1 MKRILLNSFGK
12 SILCLLVALLSG
24 GTTWA
29 AEEVYKTMRFGSKYS
44 THSATVNNY
53 GTTWYATCNENGMRM
68 DIVNFKNF
76 GSGNTIYSTYVST
89 GDNSNAVVASV
100 TTHEP
105 IDAAITKVTVFFPE
119 MVGSSINSVK
129 LQISE
134 NGSTWVTVDNFPK
147 GPEGTYTITIP
158 TPAENLYYRIEGD
171 CAAGNTGA
179 NKSNFLKISEI
190 EFYHENLSLVQAP
203 VITSDPQVFGN
214 STTITIACPE
224 PDQDAT
230 IEYSTD
236 HGYNW
241 LPYTGAF
248 SLSETTTVLARAS
261 KPGMQTNQSS
271 AVVTHTD
278 DAVHFDWNLAT
289 NSGVNPET
297 GVNSTPSY
305 SSTDRVTWTSED
317 ATMTLTRGEA
327 AANNHLG
334 GTGSNTYTE
343 ISKGQTLTITPAE
356 DYTIISVK
364 ITAPNATQASNGFSG
379 RAWENATQSIAG
391 QVITVTPT
399 IGTEPIS
406 LTIANSTV
414 AQIIGVEVDCSPA
427 SSPYVTATGHQTV
440 ISGTS
445 SGTFDVYYNRLESTS
460 AVVTLCD
467 ENGDAATYD
476 WIEVGL
482 DENKDITFSVTKKN
496 PNTTERTAYAILSVE
511 KDGDDYYTPVIAVTQ
526 EAPIPV
532 KISAVGYS
540 TLYYGQKNLIV
551 PEGVTAATYN
561 VVDGK
566 LTQSS
571 TYDVIPAGSVV
582 VLSGS
587 QDTYYF
593 YESLTADAKDGN
605 NLLRGSDEETQTTG
619 GTYYYALTL
628 NASSDPKSVG
638 FYWMTANGGKF
649 TNGAHKA
656 YLALD
661 EMFAEP
667 ASGVKSYFTLLDNDD
682 PTGIDNVDA
691 NVNLN
696 DDTIYN
702 VAGQRLSKMQKGIN
716 IINGKKILK

>member
-1 MKRILLNSFGK
+1 MKRFLQNSFGK

-44 THSATVNNY
+44 THSTTVNNY
-53 GTTWYATCNENGMRM
+53 RTSWYATCNDNGMRM
-68 DIVNFKNF
+68 DIVNFKNI
-76 GSGNTIYSTYVST
+76 GSGNTVYSTYVST
-89 GDNSNAVVASV
+89 GDNGNAVVASV

-134 NGSTWVTVDNFPK
+134 NGSTWETVDNFPK

-158 TPAENLYYRIEGD
+158 APAENLYYRIEGD

-241 LPYTGAF
+241 HPYTGAF
-248 SLSETTTVLARAS
+248 TLSETSTIMARAS

-278 DAVHFDWNLAT
+278 DAVHFDWNLAQA
-289 NSGVNPET
+289 
-297 GVNSTPSY
+297 SY
-305 SSTDRVTWTSED
+305 SSSTADLVTWTKED
-317 ATMTLTRGEA
+317 ASMTLTRGEA

-334 GTGSNTYTE
+334 GTGGNTYTE
-343 ISKGQTLTITPAE
+343 ISKGQTLTITPAK

-379 RAWENATQSIAG
+379 RAWENATQSIDG

-445 SGTFDVYYNRLESTS
+445 TGTFDVYYNRLESTT
-460 AVVTLCD
+460 AEVTLCD
-467 ENGDAATYD
+467 ANGNAVEADTYD
-476 WIEVGL
+476 WIEVEL
-482 DENKDITFSVTKKN
+482 DENDDIAFTVTQKN

-511 KDGDDYYTPVIAVTQ
+511 KDGDHYYTPVIAVTQ

-532 KISAVGYS
+532 TISAVGYS
-540 TLYYGQKNLIV
+540 TLYYGKKNLIV

-571 TYDVIPAGSVV
+571 TYNVIPAGSGV
-582 VLSGS
+582 VLSAS
-587 QDTYYF
+587 QGTHKF
-593 YESLTADAKDGN
+593 YESMTADEKDSN
-605 NLLRGSDEETQTTG
+605 NKLRGSDEVAVTTG
-619 GTYYYALTL
+619 GNYYYALTL
-628 NASSDPKSVG
+628 NAAKDPKSVG
-638 FYWMTANGGKF
+638 FYWMVAGGEAF
-649 TNGAHKA
+649 ENGAHKA

-661 EMFAEP
+661 SQFAEP
-667 ASGVKSYFTLLDNDD
+667 SAGVKSFFTLIDDDD
-682 PTGIDNVDA
+682 PTGIENVNVDL
-691 NVNLN
+691 NLN
-696 DDTIYN
+696 ENIYN
-702 VAGQRLSKMQKGIN
+702 LAGQRISKMQKGIN